1 MVLYTTGCSKCK
13 ILESTLNEKGI
24 KYNVCEDK
32 ELMKYNGFRSV
43 PVLELDDGTILTYGK
58 AVKYVNNW
66 EDNQ

>member
-1 MVLYTTGCSKCK
+1 MLLYTTGCSKCK
-13 ILESTLNEKGI
+13 ILESKLNEKEI
-24 KYNVCEDK
+24 KYEVCEDK
-32 ELMKYNGFRSV
+32 ELMKSKGFRSV

>member
-13 ILESTLNEKGI
+13 ILESKLADHAI
-24 KYNVCEDK
+24 SYDVCEDK
-32 ELMKYNGFRSV
+32 EVMKSKGFRSV

-58 AVKYVNNW
+58 AVKFVNNW

>member
-13 ILESTLNEKGI
+13 ILESKLADHAI
-24 KYNVCEDK
+24 SYDVCEDK
-32 ELMKYNGFRSV
+32 EVMKSKGFR
-43 PVLELDDGTILTYGK
+43 DGTLLTYGK